1 VHSAAA
7 LRLGYVRA
15 VGPVDLRRRAPGAKA
30 PVLILG
36 FNAGLED
43 LLHPRRQRQ
52 GQRQRQRLAL
62 RAFVV
67 PTLRQAQG
75 RLLRKRR
82 EGWGTRFVSCGGE
95 VKVPVPRLFKERRDK
110 DGPPGID
117 PPFAKLIRGGWFAKV
132 FFMSDRVMSE
142 SAMSESTEQIRELL
156 DSVYRVDSGRILAT
170 LIRLLGDFDL
180 AEEAMHEAFAAALSL
195 WPKSGVPGN
204 PRPWLISTARFKA
217 IDTLRRRARFDAS
230 QDEFVRY
237 FEAQSISAERSNKN
251 EEHGLEDDYLEDDRL
266 RLIFTC
272 CHPSLAPD
280 ARVALTLREVC
291 GLTTEEIAKA
301 FLITPRTLAQRVVR
315 AKAKIRET
323 PIRYEVPTPGELPE
337 RLGAVLQVIYLVF
350 NEGYSAAAGAE
361 VTRAELTGEAIRLGR
376 LLVELHLTELG
387 PEPEVIGLLSLMLLQ
402 ESRRAARNSPTGELI
417 LLENQDR
424 ALWNREQIA
433 EGVAL
438 LEKALQYRQKSR
450 RFGSYTL
457 QAAIAAVHAEAES
470 VARTDWRQI
479 VALYDRLL
487 QVQPS
492 PVVQLN
498 RAVAIAM
505 RDGPEAGLTNIDA
518 VLEHGE
524 LANYYLA
531 HSARAD
537 MCRRLGRT
545 AEARASYE
553 KALALTQQEPERQ
566 FLQERIRQLK

>member
-1 VHSAAA
+1 
-7 LRLGYVRA
+7 
-15 VGPVDLRRRAPGAKA
+15 
-30 PVLILG
+30 
-36 FNAGLED
+36 
-43 LLHPRRQRQ
+43 
-52 GQRQRQRLAL
+52 
-62 RAFVV
+62 
-67 PTLRQAQG
+67 
-75 RLLRKRR
+75 
-82 EGWGTRFVSCGGE
+82 
-95 VKVPVPRLFKERRDK
+95 
-110 DGPPGID
+110 
-117 PPFAKLIRGGWFAKV
+117 
-132 FFMSDRVMSE
+132 MSEPVMSKRVI
-142 SAMSESTEQIRELL
+142 SQRSTDQIRALL
-156 DSVYRVDSGRILAT
+156 DSLYRVDSGRILAT

-230 QDEFVRY
+230 QDELVRHL
-237 FEAQSISAERSNKN
+237 EAQWSSAERSNKN
-251 EEHGLEDDYLEDDRL
+251 EEDSLEDRLEDDRL

-272 CHPSLAPD
+272 CHPSLVPE

-301 FLITPRTLAQRVVR
+301 FLTTPRTLAQRIVR

-323 PIRYEVPTPGELPE
+323 PIPYEVPTPQELPE
-337 RLGAVLQVIYLVF
+337 RLGAVLHVIYLVF

-376 LLVELHLTELG
+376 LLAELQ
-387 PEPEVIGLLSLMLLQ
+387 PEPEVIGLLALMLLQ
-402 ESRRAARNSPTGELI
+402 ESRRAARTSPAGELI

-433 EGVAL
+433 DGVAL
-438 LEKALQYRQKSR
+438 LQKALNSR
-450 RFGSYTL
+450 RFGAYTL

-470 VARTDWRQI
+470 TAATDWRQI
-479 VALYDRLL
+479 VELYNQLVRIH
-487 QVQPS
+487 PS
-492 PVVQLN
+492 PVAHLN

-505 RDGPEAGLTNIDA
+505 RDGPEAGLTHIEA

-537 MCRRLGRT
+537 MYRRLGRT

>member
-1 VHSAAA
+1 LSRFQSHDLGALPRSA
-7 LRLGYVRA
+7 
-15 VGPVDLRRRAPGAKA
+15 
-30 PVLILG
+30 
-36 FNAGLED
+36 
-43 LLHPRRQRQ
+43 
-52 GQRQRQRLAL
+52 
-62 RAFVV
+62 
-67 PTLRQAQG
+67 
-75 RLLRKRR
+75 
-82 EGWGTRFVSCGGE
+82 S
-95 VKVPVPRLFKERRDK
+95 
-110 DGPPGID
+110 ID
-117 PPFAKLIRGGWFAKV
+117 SPFGKLIRGSGFAKV
-132 FFMSDRVMSE
+132 VVMSE
-142 SAMSESTEQIRELL
+142 RSSEHIRELL
-156 DSVYRVDSGRILAT
+156 DSLYRVDSGRILAT

-195 WPKSGVPGN
+195 WPSSGVPDN

-230 QDEFVRY
+230 QDELVRHL
-237 FEAQSISAERSNKN
+237 EAQWSSAARSNEARSK
-251 EEHGLEDDYLEDDRL
+251 EEDSLEDDRLEDDRL

-272 CHPSLAPD
+272 CHPSLAPE

-301 FLITPRTLAQRVVR
+301 FLITPRTLAQRIVR

-323 PIRYEVPTPGELPE
+323 PIPYEVPAPQELPE

-376 LLVELHLTELG
+376 LLTELR

-402 ESRRAARNSPTGELI
+402 ESRHAARTSPTGELI

-424 ALWNREQIA
+424 SLWNREQIA

-438 LEKALQYRQKSR
+438 LEKALNSR
-450 RFGSYTL
+450 RFGPYTL
-457 QAAIAAVHAEAES
+457 QAAIAAVHAQAES
-470 VARTDWRQI
+470 VAATDWRQI

-487 QVQPS
+487 RIQPS

-505 RDGPEAGLTNIDA
+505 RDGPDAGLTHIDT

-524 LANYYLA
+524 LADYYLA

-537 MCRRLGRT
+537 MYRRLGMT
-545 AEARASYE
+545 AEARSSYE